1 MAATGR
7 TQPYQ
12 LPYPE
17 DFNPVDVS
25 GDITLLAEA
34 VNDKLSGIIVDVVGL
49 MVTENNIETGIAVN
63 FDDPNSKLNFILDLN
78 YVKNNVATMF
88 DHEDHIGV
96 NAVYDTVNKQ
106 INLEVTGGGSGG
118 GTGTSSL
125 TTSWWLGV

>member
-7 TQPYQ
+7 TSIYD
-12 LPYPE
+12 LPYPVLT
-17 DFNPVDVS
+17 DVVDVS
-25 GDITLLAEA
+25 GDIALLAEA
-34 VNDKLSGIIVDVVGL
+34 VDDRLDGIVVDVVGL
-49 MVTENNIETGIAVN
+49 MVSDNEETGINVV
-63 FDDPNSKLNFILDLN
+63 FDEPNSKLDFVLDLD
-78 YVKNNVATMF
+78 YIKNNVATMF
-88 DHEDHIGV
+88 DHEDHIGI

>member
-7 TQPYQ
+7 TSIYD
-12 LPYPE
+12 LPYPVLT
-17 DFNPVDVS
+17 DVVDVS
-25 GDITLLAEA
+25 GDIALLAEA
-34 VNDKLSGIIVDVVGL
+34 VDDRLDGIVVDVVGL
-49 MVTENNIETGIAVN
+49 MVSDNEETGIDVV
-63 FDDPNSKLNFILDLN
+63 FDEPNSKLDFILDLN
-78 YVKNNVATMF
+78 YIKNNVATMF
-88 DHEDHIGV
+88 DHEDHIGI

>member
-7 TQPYQ
+7 TSIYD
-12 LPYPE
+12 LPYPVLS
-17 DFNPVDVS
+17 DVVDVS
-25 GDITLLAEA
+25 GDIALLAEA
-34 VNDKLSGIIVDVVGL
+34 VDDRLDGIVVDVVGL
-49 MVTENNIETGIAVN
+49 MVSNNEETGISVV
-63 FDDPNSKLNFILDLN
+63 FDEPNSKLDFVLDLN
-78 YVKNNVATMF
+78 YIKNNVATMF

>member
-7 TQPYQ
+7 TSIYD
-12 LPYPE
+12 LPYPVLT
-17 DFNPVDVS
+17 DVVDVS
-25 GDITLLAEA
+25 GDIALLAEA
-34 VNDKLSGIIVDVVGL
+34 VDDRLDGIVVDVVGL
-49 MVTENNIETGIAVN
+49 MVSDNEETGISVV
-63 FDDPNSKLNFILDLN
+63 FDEPNSKLDFVLDLN
-78 YVKNNVATMF
+78 YIKNNVATMF
-88 DHEDHIGV
+88 DHEDHIGI

>member
-7 TQPYQ
+7 TLLYQ

-17 DFNPVDVS
+17 DTNPVDVS
-25 GDITLLAEA
+25 GDIALLAEA
-34 VNDKLSGIIVDVVGL
+34 VDDKLSGIVVDVVGL
-49 MVTENNIETGIAVN
+49 MVTDNNVETGINVI
-63 FDDPNSKLNFILDLN
+63 FDEPNSNIDFILDLN
-78 YVKNNVATMF
+78 YIKNNVATMF
-88 DHEDHIGV
+88 DHEDHIGI

>member
-7 TQPYQ
+7 TSLYD
-12 LPYPE
+12 LPYPVLS
-17 DFNPVDVS
+17 DVVDVS
-25 GDITLLAEA
+25 GDIALLAEA
-34 VNDKLSGIIVDVVGL
+34 VDDRLDGIVVDVVGL
-49 MVTENNIETGIAVN
+49 MVSNNEETGISVV
-63 FDDPNSKLNFILDLN
+63 FDEPNSKLDFVLDLN
-78 YVKNNVATMF
+78 YIKNNVATMF

>member
-1 MAATGR
+1 MAATGK

-12 LPYPE
+12 FPYPE
-17 DFNPVDVS
+17 DDNPVDVS
-25 GDITLLAEA
+25 GDIALLAEA
-34 VNDKLSGIIVDVVGL
+34 VNNKIDGIIVDVVGL
-49 MVTENNIETGIAVN
+49 MVTNNNVETGISVI
-63 FDDPNSKLNFILDLN
+63 FDDTNSNIDFVLDLN
-78 YVKNNVATMF
+78 YIKNNVATMF

-106 INLEVTGGGSGG
+106 INLEVTGGGGSG